1 MHTST
6 AAESDDLLKLYS
18 QRILSLTTGLAEC
31 SRLEG
36 ADASVMKRSPL
47 CGSTV
52 TVDVIVQDGRIHA
65 FGQDVKA
72 CALGQASAAVLG
84 RNAVGRSLEELES
97 VRRSLRA
104 MLKENGPPPD
114 GRFADLEALL
124 PARDYRNRHA
134 SIMLAYDATAEAF
147 RNATTGESA

>member
-1 MHTST
+1 MQTTT
-6 AAESDDLLKLYS
+6 AADTDDLLKLYS
-18 QRILSLTTGLAEC
+18 QRILALTTRLAEFG
-31 SRLEG
+31 RLDD

-52 TVDVIVQDGRIHA
+52 TVDVIVRGGRIHA

-97 VRRSLRA
+97 VRQTLRS
-104 MLKENGPPPD
+104 MLKDDGPPPG
-114 GRFADLEALL
+114 GRFAELEALL
-124 PARDYRNRHA
+124 PAREYRNRHA
-134 SIMLAYDATAEAF
+134 SIMLAYDAAAEAV
-147 RNATTGESA
+147 RNATAGTAS